1 MDTNYANKQD
11 NKKIQ
16 ERPVEKNLS
25 IQEEGQAYS
34 LGDDWVNVD
43 SVWSTANHVR
53 NVRVSESITADS
65 SEAQK
70 IMKDVVLYTPI
81 TLTKDD
87 LNYYYES
94 DEERD
99 KAKVEDLKTYDW
111 DTLTDWALSN
121 ARMRG
126 AEAQFVKLVENLLN
140 IRSLS
145 EDILTG
151 SSIEAVKACQEQF
164 NIFADSLETDID
176 TYFKSHNKLVV
187 FSEKGRLRL
196 ELCRVL
202 KSKIAEGELSRL
214 KSEVEADAASRIKRV
229 KFENKYDHELS
240 EKFDESSEKWSE
252 EFLKYY
258 DSETEN
264 LYEHRNIEGVSEFE
278 KLVAN
283 ETVMQRGQMQIFF
296 KTKYNSSDAEKWN
309 TKVIDMM
316 RAYANGV
323 KYSDDSKKTTPDDM
337 LDDIIKEMAKEI
349 CEYKVTPDMIETG
362 YAINHPKEF
371 YDLDRLTRIALD
383 ISPTFKALITE
394 SLTRVKN
401 KHENLMKQYDERA
414 TFLVQLCRVQ
424 KLDLDYF
431 HGIQAGKLKEHIKDF
446 NESSLSNQKE
456 IDNLNEDFQVV
467 RSRFSQIYN

>member
-99 KAKVEDLKTYDW
+99 KAKVEDLKTYDLNE
-111 DTLTDWALSN
+111 LTDWALSN

-145 EDILTG
+145 KDIETG
-151 SSIEAVKACQEQF
+151 NSIEAVLACRDQF
-164 NIFADSLETDID
+164 NIFADSLETGID

-202 KSKIAEGELSRL
+202 KSKIAEGELSKL
-214 KSEVEADAASRIKRV
+214 KSKVEKRAKFVEKYGTKLSKEFDARSV
-229 KFENKYDHELS
+229 D
-240 EKFDESSEKWSE
+240 WSE
-252 EFLKYY
+252 EFMKCY
-258 DSETEN
+258 DSEREN
-264 LYEHRNIEGVSEFE
+264 FYEHRKIKEVSKFE
-278 KLVAN
+278 EMIAN
-283 ETVMQRGQMQIFF
+283 KDTRSRSQMQIFF
-296 KTKYNSSDAEKWN
+296 KTKYNSIDAEKWN
-309 TKVIDMM
+309 TKVVEVMG
-316 RAYANGV
+316 AYVNGV
-323 KYSDDSKKTTPDDM
+323 KYSDDKKITPNDM
-337 LDDIIKEMAKEI
+337 LDGVIEEMVREV
-349 CEYKVTPDMIETG
+349 CEYAVTPEMLEAG

-371 YDLDRLTRIALD
+371 YDLERLVRIVGD
-383 ISPTFKALITE
+383 ISPTFEALITD
-394 SLTRVKN
+394 SLARVGK
-401 KHENLMKQYDERA
+401 KHEDLMKQYRERT
-414 TFLVQLCRVQ
+414 TFLIQLQ
-424 KLDLDYF
+424 AAQAGNLQYS
-431 HGIQAGKLKEHIKDF
+431 HGIIVNKLKTMQKF
-446 NESSLSNQKE
+446 NELLPTQQDD
-456 IDNLNEDFQVV
+456 IDGVNFQFENL